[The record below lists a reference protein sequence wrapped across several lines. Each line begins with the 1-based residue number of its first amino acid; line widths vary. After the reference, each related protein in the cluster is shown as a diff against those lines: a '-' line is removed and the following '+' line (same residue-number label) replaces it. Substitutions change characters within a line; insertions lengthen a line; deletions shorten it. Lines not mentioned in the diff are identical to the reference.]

1 MSVSSSNAS
10 KMPIR
15 TVVLIS
21 GSGTNLQAI
30 INEVRAG
37 ELEINLSA
45 VISDRPGVQGLKRA
59 EQADI
64 ATHVVDYQKFEQR
77 TDADTALG
85 RKLESTTPELVILA
99 GFMRILPN
107 EIVTRYQGR
116 MLNIHPSL
124 LPKYRGLHTYRRAI
138 EAGDS
143 HHGST
148 VHFVTAELDA
158 GPAIIQYRVP
168 IHADETEE
176 SLAARVQQGEY
187 LIYPRAIR
195 WIAEG
200 RLLLNDGDVWLDDH
214 RQTQPII
221 SNELE

>member
-1 MSVSSSNAS
+1 
-10 KMPIR
+10 
-15 TVVLIS
+15 
-21 GSGTNLQAI
+21 
-30 INEVRAG
+30 
-37 ELEINLSA
+37 
-45 VISDRPGVQGLKRA
+45 
-59 EQADI
+59 
-64 ATHVVDYQKFEQR
+64 
-77 TDADTALG
+77 
-85 RKLESTTPELVILA
+85 
-99 GFMRILPN
+99 
-107 EIVTRYQGR
+107 
-116 MLNIHPSL
+116 
-124 LPKYRGLHTYRRAI
+124 LHTYRRAI

-214 RQTQPII
+214 RQTRPII